1 MKSTEKEKAVVNSM
15 REIAAELQKGG
26 PVLLTAH
33 IMPDGDSIGSLL
45 GLGLSLRAAGSD
57 ITMFSADDV
66 PARYTFLHGSH
77 LIKTQTLPEAAYTR
91 VVVLDCS
98 DHQRIRPIWDKVKDK
113 FIINIDHHPTN
124 DSFGTMNYID
134 SAAGATGEIVYFLL
148 QEMGLK
154 LTPDVAAALYVAIA
168 TDTGSFKFENTTPR
182 THRVCAALLEAGVKP
197 QDISPL
203 VFDLR
208 SREAI
213 FILRAALASLR
224 FSPDGKVAWMVLNE
238 EDMQE
243 SGAKDEHLE
252 GAVNF
257 AKNIE
262 GVEVGLLFRAK
273 GDGTV
278 KVGLRSHSMDVG
290 SVAQSLGGGGH
301 ARAAGCSLEA
311 GTEEAVDIVMNVIKA
326 KIKG

>member
-1 MKSTEKEKAVVNSM
+1 VNSL
-15 REIAAELQKGG
+15 REISAELRKSG
-26 PVLLTAH
+26 PTLLTTH

-45 GLGLSLRAAGSD
+45 GLGLSLRAAGCD
-57 ITMFSADDV
+57 VTMFSADDV
-66 PARYTFLHGSH
+66 PARYTFLEGSRQ
-77 LIKTQTLPEAAYTR
+77 IKTQALPAAAYSR

-98 DHQRIRPIWDKVKDK
+98 DHLRIRPIWDKVKDK
-113 FIINIDHHPTN
+113 YIINIDHHPTN
-124 DSFGTMNYID
+124 DLFGTMNYVD

-148 QEMGLK
+148 QEMGLN

-182 THRVCAALLEAGVKP
+182 THRISAALLEAGVKP
-197 QDISPL
+197 QDISPQ

-213 FILRAALASLR
+213 FILRAALASLE
-224 FSPDGKVAWMVLNE
+224 FSQDGKVAWMVLNE

-273 GDGTV
+273 DDGTV
-278 KVGLRSHSMDVG
+278 KVGLRSHNMDVG

-311 GTEEAVDIVMNVIKA
+311 GTQEAINMVMNALKA
-326 KIKG
+326 QIKG